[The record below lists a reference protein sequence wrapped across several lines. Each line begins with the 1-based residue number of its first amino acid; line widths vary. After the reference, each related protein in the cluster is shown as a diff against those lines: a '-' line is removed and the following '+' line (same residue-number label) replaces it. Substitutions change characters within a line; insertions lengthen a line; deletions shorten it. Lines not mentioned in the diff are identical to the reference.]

1 MGATMLTLTRTAAV
15 LHLDDEA
22 CRNAAR
28 VGAKAANL
36 SALAGV
42 HRIPPGFVLT
52 AEAVEACRGNLDRD
66 LTGAVLG
73 AYEQLLGGQ
82 DPLECAVAVRSSAI
96 GEDGAEASF
105 AGQHETYLN
114 IRGKTHLLDAI
125 ERCLESARNQRALA
139 YRRQHGIDEA
149 GVPMAVFV
157 QRLVRADIAGVIFSA
172 NPISG
177 ARDEVMIN
185 ASWGLGESIVGGTV
199 TPDTFVVSRKTG
211 AITERRV
218 ATKLRMTICSEDG
231 TVEAPVPRFLQGV
244 ACLDDGMI
252 GEMTRLAEKLE
263 AVMGWPVDV
272 ECCVADGQLHLLQC
286 RPITG
291 LV

>member
-1 MGATMLTLTRTAAV
+1 MLTLTRTTAV
-15 LHLDDEA
+15 LRLEDDA
-22 CRNAAR
+22 CRDASR

-36 SALAGV
+36 SVLGGV

-52 AEAVEACRGNLDRD
+52 ADAIAAAAGCLNTD
-66 LTGAVLG
+66 LTGDLLA
-73 AYEQLLGGQ
+73 AYDQLLGGQ
-82 DPLECAVAVRSSAI
+82 DPLECAVAVRSSAV
-96 GEDGAEASF
+96 GEDGADASF

-114 IRGKTHLLDAI
+114 IRGERQLIEAV

-139 YRRQHGIDEA
+139 YRRQHGIDES

-157 QRLVRADIAGVIFSA
+157 QRLVRADVAAVVFSA

-199 TPDTFVVSRKTG
+199 TPDTFVVSRATG
-211 AITERRV
+211 TVIERRI
-218 ATKLRMTICSEDG
+218 AQKLRMTICGEDG
-231 TVEAPVPRFLQGV
+231 TVEAPVPRVLQSV
-244 ACLDDGMI
+244 PCLSDDAI
-252 GEMTRLAEKLE
+252 GEMMRMAEKLE

-272 ECCVADGQLHLLQC
+272 ECCIADGLLHLLQC